1 MSNFDI
7 VLVIIIAAFVLFGLF
22 KGIIRMVGRVIGI
35 IVGAYAASH
44 FYLALYEWGKFIAN
58 GHENVG
64 KIVAFIILFI
74 VVTAVV
80 DWLFSLLEKAF
91 NFIAFIPGSK
101 YINNV
106 LGAVLGF
113 LEGAIF
119 IGLILEVI
127 SKYSFVTNFFGGQLV
142 DSQVAP
148 FLIMIA
154 QVTAPLLAQAFKA
167 LKSLI

>member
-1 MSNFDI
+1 MSTFDI
-7 VLVIIIAAFVLFGLF
+7 VLSVILASFVLFGLF

-35 IVGAYAASH
+35 IVGAYVASH
-44 FYLALYEWGKFIAN
+44 FYLLVYEWGKNIAN
-58 GHENVG
+58 GHESVG

-74 VVTAVV
+74 VVAMVV
-80 DWLFSLLEKAF
+80 DFLFVLLEKAF
-91 NFIAFIPGSK
+91 NFVAFIPGSK

-119 IGLILEVI
+119 IGLILSVI
-127 SKYSFVTNFFGGQLV
+127 SKYSIITNFFG
-142 DSQVAP
+142 SQIVNSKVAP
-148 FLIMIA
+148 FLITIA
-154 QVTAPLLAQAFKA
+154 QVTSPLLGQAFNA